1 MTSAQ
6 LSWNISGM
14 DCPSCAA
21 KIEKAVQGLQGVK
34 AVRVAFATE
43 RLIVVTENVQSPEF
57 IKKDVLSAL
66 HQLGFSAT
74 EGTATSKTESFLKK
88 YWRIIALAAVML
100 IASIIQTAFP
110 TVSSGLFCL
119 ATLCGLLPILAKAW
133 QLAHKGSPF
142 SIETLMS
149 VAAIGALFLG
159 ETAEAAMVLLLFLL
173 GEHMESYAAG
183 RARQGVQKLMEL
195 TPQTALQISTN
206 GRRAEVSAHKL
217 QPGDVIEVLPGSR
230 LPVDGELLTPHTS
243 FDESSLTGES
253 IPVERNQGDHVMAGS
268 LTVNRVARFRVVS
281 EPGDNAVDR
290 IIRLIEEAEE
300 RKAPVERFIDAFSR
314 WYTPLMILIALL
326 VALVP
331 PLALAAPWQ
340 EWVYKALT
348 LLLIACPCALVISTP
363 AAVTSALARASRNG
377 ALVKGGAAIE
387 LLGTVKTIAFDK
399 TGTLTEG
406 RPVVTGVTPFA
417 CTEEE
422 VIRLAAAVESSS
434 THPLA
439 KAIVSKASEL
449 GLVLP
454 EATEVEA
461 KAGLGVQGLVENS
474 TVVVASPHYLHSL
487 IAKTNGATGQ
497 LETLE
502 SNGNSI
508 AVVMSEQ
515 RLLGFIALRD
525 NTRSGAQSVIE
536 SLKSMGITSV
546 MLTGDNPRAAAAIA
560 AKLKIDYRAQLL
572 PGDKSSTVETLRQE
586 GRIAMV
592 GDGIND
598 APALKA
604 ADIGIAMGSG
614 ADVALDTADCA
625 LTHNRVE
632 ELTSLISLSRA
643 TMAIIRQNIALAVGS
658 KALFLLTT
666 VLGMTGLW
674 VAVIADTGTTAL
686 VTANA
691 LRLLRRKDEH

>member
-1 MTSAQ
+1 
-6 LSWNISGM
+6 
-14 DCPSCAA
+14 
-21 KIEKAVQGLQGVK
+21 
-34 AVRVAFATE
+34 
-43 RLIVVTENVQSPEF
+43 
-57 IKKDVLSAL
+57 
-66 HQLGFSAT
+66 
-74 EGTATSKTESFLKK
+74 
-88 YWRIIALAAVML
+88 
-100 IASIIQTAFP
+100 
-110 TVSSGLFCL
+110 
-119 ATLCGLLPILAKAW
+119 
-133 QLAHKGSPF
+133 
-142 SIETLMS
+142 
-149 VAAIGALFLG
+149 
-159 ETAEAAMVLLLFLL
+159 
-173 GEHMESYAAG
+173 
-183 RARQGVQKLMEL
+183 
-195 TPQTALQISTN
+195 
-206 GRRAEVSAHKL
+206 
-217 QPGDVIEVLPGSR
+217 
-230 LPVDGELLTPHTS
+230 
-243 FDESSLTGES
+243 
-253 IPVERNQGDHVMAGS
+253 MAGS

-643 TMAIIRQNIALAVGS
+643 TMAIIRQNIGLAVGS